1 MTETNNQDQ
10 AIDKDF
16 LYGKFEAGEERKR
29 QRQDERTQIGLQLAR
44 KSLDLA
50 DDPEDNMEI
59 QANQTTN
66 NNNSGMGMKEI
77 ALIGLMMAGTGLGG
91 AGVMSLLNAD
101 KNQPTPIVQPAEED
115 KPPVANPDN
124 DTLFDLEFAD
134 PKPKE

>member
-29 QRQDERTQIGLQLAR
+29 QRQDERTRIGLQLAR

-59 QANQTTN
+59 QANRTV
-66 NNNSGMGMKEI
+66 NNSGMGMKEI
-77 ALIGLMMAGTGLGG
+77 ALIGLLMAGTGLGG
-91 AGVMSLLNAD
+91 AGIMSVLNSN
-101 KNQPTPIVQPAEED
+101 KNQPTPIVQPTET
-115 KPPVANPDN
+115 PVANPDN

-134 PKPKE
+134 PKLDK